1 MELTIM
7 SRRNK
12 KLTTR
17 VLRRIIAEERA
28 RLNETLE
35 MGLKHPSEAPKKTR
49 EVDADKYA
57 DTLEDCCNWYQMC
70 KLKEVKLAQQLK
82 LVKEA
87 KRRLKRK
94 ILKNM

>member
-1 MELTIM
+1 M

-12 KLTTR
+12 KLTPN

-35 MGLKHPSEAPKKTR
+35 LGLKHPSEAPKKTR
-49 EVDADKYA
+49 ELDADKYA
-57 DTLEDCCNWYQMC
+57 DSLAQCCDWYQMC
-70 KLKEVKLAQQLK
+70 KLKEAKLQKELQ

-87 KRRLKRK
+87 KRRLKRR
-94 ILKNM
+94 ILKNI

>member
-1 MELTIM
+1 M
-7 SRRNK
+7 SRSK
-12 KLTTR
+12 KLTPN
-17 VLRRIIAEERA
+17 VLRRLIAEERA

-57 DTLEDCCNWYQMC
+57 DSLEQCCNWYQMC
-70 KLKEVKLAQQLK
+70 KLKEAKLERELR

-87 KRRLKRK
+87 KKRLKTR
-94 ILKNM
+94 ILKSVK

>member
-1 MELTIM
+1 M

-12 KLTTR
+12 KLTSN

-35 MGLKHPSEAPKKTR
+35 MGLKHPSEAPKRTR
-49 EVDADKYA
+49 EVGADKYA
-57 DTLEDCCNWYQMC
+57 DSLEQCCNWYQMC
-70 KLKEVKLAQQLK
+70 KLKEAKLQRELR

-87 KRRLKRK
+87 KKRLKTR
-94 ILKNM
+94 ILKSVK

>member
-1 MELTIM
+1 M
-7 SRRNK
+7 SRRNR
-12 KLTTR
+12 KLTPS

-35 MGLKHPSEAPKKTR
+35 MGLKHPSEAPKRTR
-49 EVDADKYA
+49 EVGADKYA
-57 DTLEDCCNWYQMC
+57 DSLEQCCNWYQMC
-70 KLKEVKLAQQLK
+70 KLKESKLERELR

-87 KRRLKRK
+87 KKRLKRR

>member
-1 MELTIM
+1 M
-7 SRRNK
+7 SRRNR
-12 KLTTR
+12 KLTSR

-49 EVDADKYA
+49 EVGADKYA
-57 DTLEDCCNWYQMC
+57 DSLEDCCNWYQMC
-70 KLKEVKLAQQLK
+70 KLKEAKLAQQLK

>member
-1 MELTIM
+1 M
-7 SRRNK
+7 SRSK
-12 KLTTR
+12 KLTPN
-17 VLRRIIAEERA
+17 VLRRLIAEERA

-57 DTLEDCCNWYQMC
+57 DSLEQCCNWYQMC
-70 KLKEVKLAQQLK
+70 KLKEAKLERELQ

-87 KRRLKRK
+87 KKRLKTR
-94 ILKNM
+94 ILKSVK

>member
-1 MELTIM
+1 M

-12 KLTTR
+12 KLTSR
-17 VLRRIIAEERA
+17 VLRRLIAEERA

-49 EVDADKYA
+49 EIDADKYA
-57 DTLEDCCNWYQMC
+57 DSLEQCCNWYQVC
-70 KLKEVKLAQQLK
+70 KLKEAKLERELR

-87 KRRLKRK
+87 KKRLKTR
-94 ILKNM
+94 ILKSVK

>member
-1 MELTIM
+1 M
-7 SRRNK
+7 SRRNR
-12 KLTTR
+12 KLTPN

-57 DTLEDCCNWYQMC
+57 DSLEQCCNWYQMC
-70 KLKEVKLAQQLK
+70 KLKEAKLERELR

-87 KRRLKRK
+87 KKRLKTR
-94 ILKNM
+94 ILKSVK